1 MKERKKNKSY
11 LIFIIVFLITGCDD
25 VGVLKTSCLTAVEKG
40 RFIGEVVMEHKSN
53 HDLNRRKYVYKGKEY
68 IYYPYSGRCHGRK

>member
-1 MKERKKNKSY
+1 MRERKMNKSQ
-11 LIFIIVFLITGCDD
+11 LIFLIAFLITGCDD
-25 VGVLKTSCLTAVEKG
+25 EVIKPSCLTAVEKG

-68 IYYPYSGRCHGRK
+68 IYYPYSGRCHGGS